1 MHFSEHMWCVTRFGS
16 ICTIYKCYQI
26 AQRTIYTDIF
36 TKHIYATK
44 YFSYKNLKKIIKDEN
59 VAILSGD
66 KDSSI
71 VIMQKDDYSHK
82 LQQMIDEEIK
92 NGIYKPT
99 EDNIL
104 NDLRKF
110 QDFL

>member
-1 MHFSEHMWCVTRFGS
+1 MDLIYLMVYCVLS
-16 ICTIYKCYQI
+16 IL
-26 AQRTIYTDIF
+26 F
-36 TKHIYATK
+36 
-44 YFSYKNLKKIIKDEN
+44 KDEN
-59 VAILSGD
+59 IAILSGD

-71 VIMQKDDYSHK
+71 VIMQKDDYNHK

-92 NGIYKPT
+92 NGIYTPT